1 MTIVESRVEELRL
14 ICLDTYQVGRLRIEE
29 DYNNEVKELAG
40 GNSDRQI
47 LELVQNGADAIVE
60 GHEQPGVLRQEA
72 RIEVTLSGR
81 YLYAANQRKI
91 QQIPHCHMQR
101 MTYRMSGRAA

>member
-14 ICLDTYQVGRLRIEE
+14 ICLNTYQVGRLRIEE

-60 GHEQPGVLRQEA
+60 GHELPGVLRQEA

-81 YLYAANQRKI
+81 YLYAANPRKI

-101 MTYRMSGRAA
+101 NDIQNVW